1 MKKPGHSK
9 SVFTHKSSVEVDGNI
24 HMQSDAEVADYS
36 IKTLPEEMGV
46 RRSLH
51 FLPMER
57 LWEQLGILVRKMR
70 MERIHIPSIVL

>member
-1 MKKPGHSK
+1 
-9 SVFTHKSSVEVDGNI
+9 
-24 HMQSDAEVADYS
+24 MQSDAEVADYS

-57 LWEQLGILVRKMR
+57 LWEQLGIL
-70 MERIHIPSIVL
+70 L

>member
-57 LWEQLGILVRKMR
+57 LWECSCTVEKHKAKQG
-70 MERIHIPSIVL
+70 